1 MPSFSG
7 GDKDAGSGGPG
18 RWAGHAGRC
27 LQARQMGAVSVEP
40 IFPAPPN
47 VRRAV
52 PTMGRRGLSCGWIVH
67 EPLHVGFE
75 DRGKWSLL
83 RRERL
88 CLRGQERKERS
99 GICRQGLSGSR
110 PRGMRWAES
119 ILEPADSLSWAGP
132 NGQRKPP
139 LAWCWASP
147 PLQKRRRDA
156 AYGTV
161 LFVPGRLLN
170 SYHTFHMCT
179 SASHCLLLSAPP
191 RLSGCAFIT
200 SAVSTRPP
208 SLQQLPSR
216 CPHQTLQTRATQPHT
231 SRPAPR
237 GWGPTAQWVGRR
249 CGALGHVMPYWP
261 ME

>member
-1 MPSFSG
+1 MEAIKTQAPVG
-7 GDKDAGSGGPG
+7 RADGRGMQVDASK
-18 RWAGHAGRC
+18 RAKW
-27 LQARQMGAVSVEP
+27 AVS
-40 IFPAPPN
+40 
-47 VRRAV
+47 R
-52 PTMGRRGLSCGWIVH
+52 
-67 EPLHVGFE
+67 
-75 DRGKWSLL
+75 WSLSSPPPQMSDGQ
-83 RRERL
+83 
-88 CLRGQERKERS
+88 CLRWGGGGCLVGGSCMNLCTWGLRTAVSGACSGESAFALRGRERKERS
-99 GICRQGLSGSR
+99 GICRQGLNGSR

-119 ILEPADSLSWAGP
+119 TIEPADSLSWAGP

-139 LAWCWASP
+139 LARCWASP

-208 SLQQLPSR
+208 LFSSFLPAGPTKPFRPGQLSR
-216 CPHQTLQTRATQPHT
+216 TRADWHRGGGD
-231 SRPAPR
+231 RPRSGR
-237 GWGPTAQWVGRR
+237 GDAAER
-249 CGALGHVMPYWP
+249 
-261 ME
+261 

>member
-1 MPSFSG
+1 MG
-7 GDKDAGSGGPG
+7 RADGP
-18 RWAGHAGRC
+18 
-27 LQARQMGAVSVEP
+27 MGAVSVEP
-40 IFPAPPN
+40 ISPPPPN
-47 VRRAV
+47 VRQAV

-75 DRGKWSLL
+75 DLGEWSLL

-88 CLRGQERKERS
+88 CLRGREGRERS
-99 GICRQGLSGSR
+99 GVCRRGLNGSR

-119 ILEPADSLSWAGP
+119 TLEPAESLSWAGP

-139 LAWCWASP
+139 LARCRASP
-147 PLQKRRRDA
+147 SLQKRRRDA

-191 RLSGCAFIT
+191 RFSGCAFIT

-208 SLQQLPSR
+208 LFSSFLPAGPTKPLRPGQLSR
-216 CPHQTLQTRATQPHT
+216 TRADRHRGGGD
-231 SRPAPR
+231 RPRSGR
-237 GWGPTAQWVGRR
+237 GDAAER
-249 CGALGHVMPYWP
+249 
-261 ME
+261 